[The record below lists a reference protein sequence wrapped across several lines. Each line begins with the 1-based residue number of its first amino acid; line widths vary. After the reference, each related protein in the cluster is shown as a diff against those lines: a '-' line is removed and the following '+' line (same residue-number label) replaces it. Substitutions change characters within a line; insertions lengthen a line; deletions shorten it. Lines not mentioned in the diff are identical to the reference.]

1 MKLPKNIHIE
11 DSAAHHWIFSG
22 PALTSLAEDFMISA
36 DTSPRKSKAKDRP
49 YKLIKIQ
56 TTEGKESTVSLDK
69 TLYEVIES
77 KVGAEAAITVARK
90 AARRF
95 ETAKTDKTRSAY
107 VVQALRSTFG
117 VGRTGIDAS
126 QKAKSALSRKYTY
139 AKLRVRDAQGGITT
153 VSMPPLLIA
162 RARRKL
168 TDEQIQ
174 AIADAAAAAYDKTSI
189 FTRSESIKRA
199 LKEHLGDRVP
209 SELQVF
215 RRKFR
220 ITSGQLASMLQVSA
234 KDVAQWEE
242 RGEIDSGPAR
252 IVLAMLWRRELKL
265 STVLKRRQPV

>member
-1 MKLPKNIHIE
+1 M
-11 DSAAHHWIFSG
+11 A
-22 PALTSLAEDFMISA
+22 SLAEEFMNSA
-36 DTSPRKSKAKDRP
+36 DTHTRKSKAKDRP
-49 YKLIKIQ
+49 YKLIKIE
-56 TTEGKESTVSLDK
+56 TADGKTSTVSLDK
-69 TLYEVIES
+69 TLYGIIES

-90 AARRF
+90 AALRF
-95 ETAKTDKTRSAY
+95 ETAKTDKSRSAY
-107 VVQALRSTFG
+107 VVQVLRSTFG
-117 VGRTGIDAS
+117 VGRPGIDTHP
-126 QKAKSALSRKYTY
+126 KAKSALSRKYTY

-162 RARRKL
+162 RARQKL
-168 TDEQIQ
+168 THEQIQ

-220 ITSGQLASMLQVSA
+220 LTSGQLASMLQVST
-234 KDVAQWEE
+234 KDGARWEE

-252 IVLAMLWRRELKL
+252 IVLAMLWRRELRL